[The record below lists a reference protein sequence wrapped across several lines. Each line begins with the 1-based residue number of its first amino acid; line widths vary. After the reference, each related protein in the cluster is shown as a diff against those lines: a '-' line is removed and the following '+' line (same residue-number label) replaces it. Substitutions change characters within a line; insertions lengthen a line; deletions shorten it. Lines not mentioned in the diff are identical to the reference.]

1 MYTTGMSWK
10 EFFNEYGNKVAG
22 SLFFAFQGDFEYK
35 GIVHEIRDH
44 CPVSRKVQIT
54 LKEVSCRRYSERT
67 EWISFGGSICTI
79 RRRMTCFQE
88 IKEGVFSL
96 QLDDRHCAVVILN
109 ETIRRR
115 LEQRAHNI

>member
-1 MYTTGMSWK
+1 MSTTGMSWK

-44 CPVSRKVQIT
+44 SVSRKIRII
-54 LKEVSCRRYSERT
+54 LKEVSCRRCSERT
-67 EWISFGGSICTI
+67 EWISFGGSICTV

-96 QLDDRHCAVVILN
+96 QLDDRHYAIVIFN

-115 LEQRAHNI
+115 LEQREHNI